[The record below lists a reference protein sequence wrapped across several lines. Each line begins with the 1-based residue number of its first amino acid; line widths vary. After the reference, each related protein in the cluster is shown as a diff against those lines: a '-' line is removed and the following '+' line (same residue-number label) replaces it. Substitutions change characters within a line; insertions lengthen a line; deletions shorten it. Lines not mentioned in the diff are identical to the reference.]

1 MEESIEIVEIKS
13 ISDYK
18 KFVNFQFR
26 LYSDNLYWIPPIINE
41 EIDTINPNKNPVYK
55 NSNAKFYLAYRNKKI
70 VGRIAAIIN
79 WLEVKEIKKNKVRFG
94 WFDFID
100 DLAVSK
106 ALLNTVEA
114 FGKKNGLEK
123 IEGPMG
129 FSNLDKAGMLIE
141 GFNEMGT
148 MITLYNY
155 PYYPKHLKKHGYK
168 KEAVWIEYE
177 IKIASSENAPEKIK
191 KFSNLIL
198 KRYNLKALNFKKKN
212 QILPYVDQMFKLLD
226 STYNSLQTYVPIQD
240 YQIKHYKE
248 KYLKYISPDLIKCVV
263 DKDNDLIGFVI
274 IMPSYAKAL
283 RKVNGKLFPFGFLYL
298 LKASFYYDK
307 ASFYLIGIRP
317 DFQNKGITAI
327 LFNEI
332 QKTFNKRNISIVETN
347 PELEEN
353 IAIQNNWKNYKNRVH
368 KRRATF
374 SKKL

>member
-1 MEESIEIVEIKS
+1 MK
-13 ISDYK
+13 
-18 KFVNFQFR
+18 
-26 LYSDNLYWIPPIINE
+26 L
-41 EIDTINPNKNPVYK
+41 
-55 NSNAKFYLAYRNKKI
+55 
-70 VGRIAAIIN
+70 
-79 WLEVKEIKKNKVRFG
+79 LE
-94 WFDFID
+94 
-100 DLAVSK
+100 
-106 ALLNTVEA
+106 
-114 FGKKNGLEK
+114 KKNGLEK

-283 RKVNGKLFPFGFLYL
+283 RKVNGRLFPFGFLYL

>member
-26 LYSDNLYWIPPIINE
+26 LYSDNHYWIPPIINE

-100 DLAVSK
+100 DPSVSK

-212 QILPYVDQMFKLLD
+212 QI
-226 STYNSLQTYVPIQD
+226 
-240 YQIKHYKE
+240 
-248 KYLKYISPDLIKCVV
+248 
-263 DKDNDLIGFVI
+263 
-274 IMPSYAKAL
+274 
-283 RKVNGKLFPFGFLYL
+283 
-298 LKASFYYDK
+298 
-307 ASFYLIGIRP
+307 
-317 DFQNKGITAI
+317 
-327 LFNEI
+327 
-332 QKTFNKRNISIVETN
+332 
-347 PELEEN
+347 
-353 IAIQNNWKNYKNRVH
+353 
-368 KRRATF
+368 
-374 SKKL
+374 

>member
-1 MEESIEIVEIKS
+1 MNSSLEIVEIKK
-13 ISDYK
+13 ISEYK
-18 KFVNFQFR
+18 KFVNFQFK
-26 LYSDNLYWIPPIINE
+26 LYSNNPYWVPPIINE
-41 EIDTINPNKNPVYK
+41 EIDTINPNKNPVYN
-55 NSNAKFYLAYRNKKI
+55 NSKAKFFLAYKNGEI

-79 WLEVKEIKKNKVRFG
+79 WLEVKKINKKKVRFG

-100 DLAVSK
+100 DLSVSK
-106 ALLNTVEA
+106 ALLNAVES
-114 FGKKNGLEK
+114 FGKEYGLKK

-141 GFNEMGT
+141 GFNEMST

-155 PYYPKHLKKHGYK
+155 PYYPIHLKTLSYK
-168 KEAVWIEYE
+168 KEAIWIEYE

-198 KRYNLKALNFKKKN
+198 KRYNLRPLNFKGKKE
-212 QILPYVDQMFKLLD
+212 ILPYVDQMFNLLD
-226 STYNSLQTYVPIQD
+226 STYNTLQTYVPIQD

-248 KYLKYISPDLIKCVV
+248 KYIRYVSPDLIKCVV
-263 DKDNDLIGFVI
+263 NKENDLIGFVI
-274 IMPSYAKAL
+274 IMPSFAKAL
-283 RKVNGKLFPFGFLYL
+283 RKINGKLFPFGFLHI
-298 LKASFYYDK
+298 LKALFFYNK

-317 DFQNKGITAI
+317 EFQNKGITAI

-332 QKTFNKRNISIVETN
+332 QKTFNKRKISTVETN

-353 IAIQNNWKNYKNRVH
+353 IAIQNNWKNYKNRIH

-374 SKKL
+374 SKKI